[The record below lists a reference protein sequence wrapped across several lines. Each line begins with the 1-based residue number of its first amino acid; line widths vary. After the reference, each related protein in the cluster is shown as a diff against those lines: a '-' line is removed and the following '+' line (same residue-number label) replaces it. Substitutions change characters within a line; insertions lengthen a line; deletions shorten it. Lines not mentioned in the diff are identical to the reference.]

1 MKWVLIIALSIV
13 FVMVVAA
20 LLYIIESFVAV
31 AACLHI
37 IKSFDKEEN
46 IK

>member
-1 MKWVLIIALSIV
+1 MKWVLLIALSIV
-13 FVMVVAA
+13 FIMVVAA

-31 AACLHI
+31 AACLSI
-37 IKSFDKEEN
+37 IKSFDEEED

>member
-1 MKWVLIIALSIV
+1 MKWVLLIALSIV

-20 LLYIIESFVAV
+20 ILYIIESFVAV
-31 AACLHI
+31 VACLSI
-37 IKSFDKEEN
+37 IKSFEEEED